1 VIASRADLLRAKR
14 ILSATDFIELRLDLL
29 APIVDQVERAI
40 QSLKAPVIVT
50 ARHPREGGAN
60 NLDAAQRAA
69 LLLRFLNHATYIDIE
84 LRALAELASVQRRA
98 HRKKIGVIVSVHYLK
113 KAPRL
118 TSLRRDAN
126 RALGAGADIFKLA
139 TRTDTP
145 AELERLLD
153 FFDEQ
158 HVDLPISGMGIG
170 KLGRAARLELARRGS
185 VLNYVHLGQA
195 QVAGQLSIFEW
206 KKFLPHLHR
215 PRR

>member
-1 VIASRADLLRAKR
+1 VIASRADLFRAKR
-14 ILSATDFIELRLDLL
+14 ILSATDFIELRLDAL
-29 APIVDQVERAI
+29 APIVDEVERAI
-40 QSLKAPVIVT
+40 QFLKAPVIVT

-60 NLDAAQRAA
+60 NLDAAHRTA
-69 LLLRFLNHATYIDIE
+69 LLLRFLSHATYIDIE
-84 LRALAELASVQRRA
+84 LRALAELALVQRRA

-113 KAPRL
+113 ETPRL

-126 RALGAGADIFKLA
+126 RAVEAGADIFKLA

-145 AELERLLD
+145 EQLERLLD

-158 HVDLPISGMGIG
+158 HVDLPISGMGMG

-206 KKFLPHLHR
+206 KKFLPRLHR